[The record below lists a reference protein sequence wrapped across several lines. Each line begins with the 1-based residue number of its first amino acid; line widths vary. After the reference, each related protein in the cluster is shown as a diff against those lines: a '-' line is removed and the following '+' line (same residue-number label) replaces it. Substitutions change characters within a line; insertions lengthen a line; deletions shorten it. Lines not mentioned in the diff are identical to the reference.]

1 MTQPSAPDQDLPTLG
16 KIHPAFFER
25 VIKSRLGV
33 KRDTVLVGPQHGVD
47 IGVVR
52 LGNGRVMA
60 ITTDPFFVAPE
71 LGWER
76 AAWFAVHILA
86 SDITTSGLAPEY
98 MSIDLNLPPSM
109 TQVDLET
116 MWTVV
121 HQTCEELGI
130 AVVTGHTGR
139 YQGCGFPM
147 IGGCT
152 LISTGEENAYVA
164 GGMSRPGDQVLITK
178 GAAIEAAGL
187 FAVSFP
193 QRIEQAYGSAFAQQ
207 AQEIFWQMS
216 TVREALAAVSV
227 GVRDQGVTAMHDATE
242 CGVYGGLV
250 ELAQAAGIGMR
261 IEAEKIPVK
270 PEIAQICQLFEIDP
284 YTSIS
289 EGTLLLTCVPQ
300 ASQVI
305 LERIREAGILAE
317 CIGICTEGSE
327 VMLIE
332 GAEERVLG
340 HPRIDPFWEAFA
352 RAAQGNSSS
361 SE

>member
-1 MTQPSAPDQDLPTLG
+1 MTQLSATDQDLPTLG

-25 VIKSRLGV
+25 VIKSRLGA
-33 KRDTVLVGPQHGVD
+33 KRDSVLVGPQNGVD
-47 IGVVR
+47 IGVVQ
-52 LGNGRVMA
+52 LGQGRVMA

-98 MSIDLNLPPSM
+98 MSIDLNLPPSI
-109 TQVDLET
+109 TEADLAA
-116 MWTVV
+116 MWTEV
-121 HQTCEELGI
+121 HRTCEDLGI

-139 YQGCGFPM
+139 YEGCGFPM

-152 LISTGEENAYVA
+152 LISTGAEDAYVA
-164 GGMSRPGDQVLITK
+164 GGMSRPGDHVLITK

-193 QRIEQAYGSAFAQQ
+193 QRIQQAYGPAFAQQ

-216 TVREALAAVSV
+216 TVREALTAASV
-227 GVRDQGVTAMHDATE
+227 GVRDRGVTAMHDATE

-261 IEAEKIPVK
+261 IEVKNIPVK
-270 PEIAQICQLFEIDP
+270 PEVAQICQLFEIDP
-284 YTSIS
+284 YVSIS

-300 ASQVI
+300 ASQAI
-305 LERIREAGILAE
+305 LERIRAEGISAD

-327 VMLIE
+327 VVLVE
-332 GAEERVLG
+332 NSEERLLH
-340 HPRIDPFWEAFA
+340 HPRVDPFWEAFA
-352 RAAQGNSSS
+352 KAAQG
-361 SE
+361 

>member
-1 MTQPSAPDQDLPTLG
+1 MTDTPTVEQALPTLG

-25 VIKSRLGV
+25 VIKPRLGAQ
-33 KRDTVLVGPQHGVD
+33 RDSILVGPKNGVD
-47 IGVVR
+47 IGIVH
-52 LGNGRVMA
+52 LGQGRVMA
-60 ITTDPFFVAPE
+60 VTTDPFFVAPE

-76 AAWFAVHILA
+76 AGWFAVHILA

-98 MSIDLNLPPSM
+98 MSIDLNLPPTM
-109 TQVDLET
+109 TEADLEA

-121 HQTCEELGI
+121 DQTCVDLGI

-152 LISTGEENAYVA
+152 LISTGSEEAYVA
-164 GGMSRPGDQVLITK
+164 GGMSRVGDAVLITK

-193 QRIEQAYGSAFAQQ
+193 DRIQQAYGAEFAQQ

-216 TVREALAAVSV
+216 TVKEALTAVSV

-242 CGVYGGLV
+242 CGVLGGLV

-261 IEAEKIPVK
+261 IQLDQIPVQ
-270 PEIAQICQLFEIDP
+270 PQVAQICQLFEIDP

-300 ASQVI
+300 ATEAI
-305 LERIREAGILAE
+305 LEQIRNQGILAE
-317 CIGICTEGSE
+317 CMGVCTENPEVVLVEGSQ
-327 VMLIE
+327 
-332 GAEERVLG
+332 ERLLH
-340 HPRIDPFWEAFA
+340 HPRVDPFWEAFA
-352 RAAQGNSSS
+352 KAAQGS
-361 SE
+361 